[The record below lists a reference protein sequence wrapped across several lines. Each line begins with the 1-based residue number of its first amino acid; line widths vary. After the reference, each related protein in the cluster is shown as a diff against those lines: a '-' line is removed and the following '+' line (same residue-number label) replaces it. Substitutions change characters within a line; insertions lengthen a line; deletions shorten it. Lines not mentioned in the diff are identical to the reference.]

1 MAPISWGYPHP
12 TSFEATRIVCLE
24 CALARLCT
32 ISVVMGPSSAD
43 ALRASMAPGK
53 GMEDKNNPSPHFS
66 GEAKDWP
73 PFKDMIPTRADRHDT
88 TWLFEGERSLAAF
101 FARQIKDKSANAA
114 AGKKAFKRE
123 IASAKTDSNHKPTSI
138 DAYKEKALT
147 G

>member
-1 MAPISWGYPHP
+1 MRPSSAVHHFGCY
-12 TSFEATRIVCLE
+12 
-24 CALARLCT
+24 
-32 ISVVMGPSSAD
+32 GPNSAD
-43 ALRASMAPGK
+43 ALRAIMAPGK